1 MSRFL
6 TWLDGA
12 VWRWLVVY
20 VVLTLCVAACCV
32 WMVELMEHRMI
43 P

>member
-12 VWRWLVVY
+12 VWRWLLVY
-20 VVLTLCVAACCV
+20 AVLVIALAAVCGWMLSESGVA
-32 WMVELMEHRMI
+32 L
-43 P
+43 